1 VGASWLVTFPSSRR
15 IGSGV
20 MLHVSR
26 FGHVAYVRRPVDPDG
41 IHRNGFLLSLDA
53 YRYLTGAAGKWKN
66 LEAAALA
73 AYEKAEIVRRNWQR
87 D

>member
-1 VGASWLVTFPSSRR
+1 
-15 IGSGV
+15 
-20 MLHVSR
+20 
-26 FGHVAYVRRPVDPDG
+26 VRRPVDPDG

-53 YRYLTGAAGKWKN
+53 YRYLTGAVGKWKN

-87 D
+87 N